1 MQFLVLVI
9 FVFFNVAFSYTPNN
23 VNRIRKFPFSITPF
37 LKVTSRG
44 NALTMSSSTS
54 TQQSGNEILRRIDQ
68 WACVKS
74 CGACCKLGPLSERP
88 DLESYLSKSEYQQ
101 YVSMIG
107 SDNWCV
113 NFDKDTRLCKI
124 YETRPQFCIVDP
136 VKFQKMYDVE
146 ADDLND
152 FCAFCC
158 RENITD
164 TFGGESIEMTRFEE
178 VLASLEEED
187 NGEDEDDG
195 GRMIDLTG
203 GEYEGSDDDEL
214 DDLDDGMT
222 DNQDSS

>member
-1 MQFLVLVI
+1 
-9 FVFFNVAFSYTPNN
+9 
-23 VNRIRKFPFSITPF
+23 
-37 LKVTSRG
+37 
-44 NALTMSSSTS
+44 
-54 TQQSGNEILRRIDQ
+54 
-68 WACVKS
+68 
-74 CGACCKLGPLSERP
+74 
-88 DLESYLSKSEYQQ
+88 
-101 YVSMIG
+101 
-107 SDNWCV
+107 
-113 NFDKDTRLCKI
+113 
-124 YETRPQFCIVDP
+124 
-136 VKFQKMYDVE
+136 MYDVE